1 MVGGNRNTLLTCV
14 NDRCCVERRPA
25 SEDRGGNAI
34 IAIQQYTFT
43 DNQEIRGYR
52 LLPLLKE
59 LLLVKRETAIVQF
72 QTA

>member
-1 MVGGNRNTLLTCV
+1 MLCRT
-14 NDRCCVERRPA
+14 A

-34 IAIQQYTFT
+34 IAIQQYAFT